1 MSRYD
6 GKDVYCYD
14 NSNVLINKLNI
25 TDEKELEEKERKI
38 SLLNTILLYEEVDIQ
53 KIKFDIK
60 FYKQIH
66 KTLFNDIYPFAGNF
80 RNIVLSKGNS
90 RFCEPQYIDLNIKR
104 IFKELKSDNFLYN
117 LKKEVFIEKIAYY
130 YSELNA
136 IHAYREGNGRTNR
149 IFLDLLAKKNEH
161 DLGIENWKTKEQ
173 LNAMID
179 SMKGDNKKLVNLL
192 KKHLVK

>member
-66 KTLFNDIYPFAGNF
+66 KTFSKTNKYGNF
-80 RNIVLSKGNS
+80 YFNNS
-90 RFCEPQYIDLNIKR
+90 SN
-104 IFKELKSDNFLYN
+104 LY
-117 LKKEVFIEKIAYY
+117 
-130 YSELNA
+130 
-136 IHAYREGNGRTNR
+136 R
-149 IFLDLLAKKNEH
+149 
-161 DLGIENWKTKEQ
+161 
-173 LNAMID
+173 
-179 SMKGDNKKLVNLL
+179 
-192 KKHLVK
+192 